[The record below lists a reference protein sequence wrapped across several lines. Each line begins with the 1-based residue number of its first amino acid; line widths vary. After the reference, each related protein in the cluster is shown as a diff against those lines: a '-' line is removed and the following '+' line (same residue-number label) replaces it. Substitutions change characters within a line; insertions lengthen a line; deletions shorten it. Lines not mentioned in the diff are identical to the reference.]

1 MDMTTSTLKNL
12 NCRFLNKKIF
22 WLMAASALALNTTSL
37 EAGNLP
43 TGGTI
48 TTGQGNISQS
58 GSTMTVQQNTAKM
71 AANWDSFSIG
81 ANHTVNFVQPN
92 AQSVALNRVVGSDP
106 SVIQGRL
113 NANGQVFLLNPNGV
127 LFTKTSQ
134 VNVGGILASTLALS
148 DADFVAGNYKF
159 EGNSSGTIINQGNII
174 AGKDGNGGD
183 VVMIAAK
190 ISNEGTINAQGG
202 TVALG
207 AGSKVT
213 LDLGGVVKLHIEE
226 GILDALIENGG
237 AIRSDGGT
245 ILLTA
250 QAANALSRTVIK
262 NTGVIEAQSLSTG
275 PNGKIILKGGTSDSI
290 EVGGTLDASAPN
302 GGDGGFIETSAGQV
316 NFLNDFKITTASS
329 NGRTGNW
336 LIDPEVIEII
346 AGTSGS
352 TTGLPASGISQIGA
366 ITLSNAL
373 ALSNVDL
380 NATGWIDFTT
390 NFNYAGATDTVLSLY
405 APVVKLGGNISTS
418 TAMLGL
424 NFGGTYSSI
433 SYAGNVMV
441 YGASRT
447 IATKGGDVNF
457 YGNIGGGTTN
467 SLSVDTKTGAVTP
480 GDITHYDN
488 VNGTFNA
495 TTVTTQIFSVGF
507 TAGNKAV
514 VIFDCT
520 NGTLRVNGVIKTPT
534 SGYVPLGHINFTEG
548 TIVSLNASDTGADTV
563 TITTLNSG
571 VITIKPRPNGDIT
584 IPVGGLEITKIEY
597 FTKSANAQ
605 NLGSNNS
612 VDIYNTTNVGALANY
627 TAVGG
632 VFTIDATKAI
642 SVASDIRISTTNFL
656 NNSNSSALAVGAGK
670 TWQVWSSNPDPF
682 TNDVRGGLVYNFKQY
697 NATYGTTTVLG
708 AGNGFLYTLAPQ
720 ISFSLIN
727 NLSKVYDASNN
738 ATGLTGH
745 YLTSGAVDGDTIGV
759 DGANPLPNTGLYFSH
774 NVGSGINITATGIN
788 VASLLAYNTSL
799 AKPVYGY
806 GLASTTASGNIGVIT
821 KANISAITGIIA
833 NNKVYDGNNTATLNV
848 SGAGY
853 TGGYAGDDLFV
864 ATSSGTFNNENV
876 GTGKPVA
883 ITGLTLGG
891 SDAGNYNLLS
901 STASTTANIT
911 KLALTSITGIT
922 AADRKYNAGTVATL
936 NYATPIFG
944 NLVDG
949 DTLTITSAIGSFAN
963 KDANTN
969 PKTVT
974 ISSIVL
980 GGSDAGNYSLPTV
993 APTTTATISK
1003 ADINFISG
1011 ITANNKTYDSLTTAS
1026 LNTNLVGIVFDGKFA
1041 GDTLTVQSSVGN
1053 FVNKNVG
1060 TGKIVNITGLTLGG
1074 TDAGNYNLL
1083 VTTASASANITKAN
1097 ISAITGI
1104 TADNKVYSSTPT
1116 ATLNVG
1122 LAGFTGRFAGDVLEV
1137 ATSSGVFAE
1146 EHVGL
1151 AKTVNITGLTLGG
1164 TDSGNYNLLST
1175 TATAYAD
1182 ITKATITAIEGI
1194 TANNRKYNAT
1204 TNATLN
1210 TSGVSISFTGAVAGD
1225 DLTVATSTGTFINK
1239 NVGDGKRVDI
1249 TNLSLGGT
1257 DAENYILSNTTAVTS
1272 ANITKADISSIT
1284 GILALNKVY
1293 DGNDTAALNLAP
1305 AVFNG
1310 RFSGDDLTIASP
1322 TTGTFRTTGT
1332 VIGAHVGT
1340 NKIVDITGLTLGG
1353 LDAGNYNLVIN
1364 YATALANISALGI
1377 NSVSEITGIT
1387 ANNKPYD
1394 TLTTATLNIS
1404 GAVIPGIVLGDD
1416 VTVDISSTTAN
1427 FNDKYVGVG
1436 KPVSI
1441 NGLKLGGDDA
1451 VNYVLLNDHASTTAN
1466 ITAINIT
1473 EITGITANNKI
1484 YDTFTTATLNLGA
1497 AAFTGRLGTD
1507 NLTVATSTGAFINK
1521 NVGDNKRVDITG
1533 LTLGGSDAINY
1544 NLVKTTAITQANI
1557 SKANIAAI
1565 TGIAAQDKV
1574 YDSYRTAT
1582 LDTTGAGFTGILVGD
1597 NLLVDTS
1604 TGNFIDKNV
1613 GNGKTVNITGLT
1625 LGGTDAGNYN
1635 LQSTVA
1641 TSAANITKAD
1651 ISAIT
1656 NITAN
1661 NKVYN
1666 SNSDATLDV
1675 STALFTG
1682 IQGSDTLTVATAT
1695 GTFTEHPHV
1704 GNDKD
1709 VLITGLT
1716 LGGSNAGNYNLVST
1730 TSNATADITPA
1741 HIANITGITAQNKI
1755 YDGDDTATLNVG
1767 AAGFTNAFTGDDIV
1781 VATATGN
1788 FSDQNVGVGKTVNIT
1803 GLTLGGAD
1811 AENYILDSDIAL
1823 TTANISKLRLTDI
1836 TNIYAED
1843 RIYNAGTNATLLVGK
1858 PVFGGLI
1865 GDDDLSITSAVG
1877 TFANK
1882 KVGVDKTVTV
1892 SSIVLGGLDAGN
1904 YDLPVVAPTTTAS
1917 ISKAN
1922 ILNITGITANS
1933 KTYDGN
1939 NIATL
1944 NVGNATFNTQFA
1956 GDTLTVA
1963 GATGKFTNQQVGVN
1977 KTVNISDLTLGGE
1990 DAMNYTLIDT
2000 TAIAYADIIAGADL
2014 VDLNQFIPKSSPVPT
2029 FPVFQPM
2036 ITLFGQSKL
2045 SYNGLNFLLPPLSIV
2060 STEIVSTAPAW
2071 TFFPIGLAEE
2081 EPLVKLRSKNGSDY
2095 VETDKRDAGY
2105 IIRSGEGPTNIIVV
2119 GDGVRL
2125 ELKSSSAK

>member
-1 MDMTTSTLKNL
+1 
-12 NCRFLNKKIF
+12 
-22 WLMAASALALNTTSL
+22 MAASALALNTTSL

-48 TTGQGNISQS
+48 TTGHGSISQS
-58 GSTMTVQQNTAKM
+58 GSTLTVQQNTAKM

-81 ANHTVNFVQPN
+81 TNHTVNFVQPN

-148 DADFVAGNYKF
+148 DADFVTGNYKF
-159 EGNSSGTIINQGNII
+159 QGNSSNGIINQGNII
-174 AGKDGNGGD
+174 AGKDDNGGD

-237 AIRSDGGT
+237 AIRSDSGT

-250 QAANALSRTVIK
+250 KAAESLSRTVIK
-262 NTGVIEAQSLSTG
+262 NTGVIEAQTLSVG
-275 PNGKIILKGGTSDSI
+275 KNGKILLLGGTSDSI
-290 EVGGTLDASAPN
+290 DVGGKLDASAPN
-302 GGDGGFIETSAGQV
+302 GGDGGFIETSAGSV
-316 NFLNDFKITTASS
+316 NLADDLKITTAAS

-346 AGTSGS
+346 AGSGGS
-352 TTGLPASGISQIGA
+352 TTGLPATGISQIGT

-373 ALSNVDL
+373 ALSNVSL

-405 APVVKLGGNISTS
+405 APVIKLGGNISTS
-418 TAMLGL
+418 TAKLGL
-424 NFGGTYSSI
+424 NFGGTYSSTF
-433 SYAGNVMV
+433 YAGDVMV

-467 SLSVDTKTGAVTP
+467 SLSIDTKTGAVTP
-480 GDITHYDN
+480 GAITHFGD

-495 TTVTTQIFSVGF
+495 TTVTTQIFSVSF
-507 TAGNKAV
+507 TAGNNHS
-514 VIFDCT
+514 VIFDCG
-520 NGTLRVNGVIKTPT
+520 NGTLTVDGVITTPT
-534 SGYVPLGHINFTEG
+534 TGFVPVGHINFPGG
-548 TIVSLNASDTGADTV
+548 TIVSLNASSQGLDTV
-563 TITTLNSG
+563 TITKLG
-571 VITIKPRPNGDIT
+571 GEVITITPNSNGRIT
-584 IPVGGLEITKIEY
+584 IPAGGLEITKIEY

-605 NLGSNNS
+605 NLGSSNS
-612 VDIYNTTNVGALANY
+612 VDIYNTANVGALANY

-632 VFTIDATKAI
+632 VFTIDTSMGI
-642 SVASDIRISTTNFL
+642 SVAGDIRISTTNFL
-656 NNSNSSALAVGAGK
+656 NNSDSSALVAGSGN
-670 TWQVWSSNPDPF
+670 TWEVWSSNLTPF
-682 TNDVRGGLVYNFKQY
+682 DISSGDVRGGLDYNFKQY
-697 NATYGTTTVLG
+697 NATYGTSTVLG
-708 AGNGFLYTLAPQ
+708 AGNGFLYTYAPE
-720 ISFSLIN
+720 ISFSLVN
-727 NLSKVYDASNN
+727 DLTKVYNASNN

-745 YLTSGAVDGDTIGV
+745 YQANGAVDGDTIGE
-759 DGANPLPNTGLYFSH
+759 DGANPLPNTGTYFSH
-774 NVGSGINITATGIN
+774 NVDTGINVTATGIT
-788 VASLLAYNTSL
+788 VASILAYNTSL
-799 AKPVYGY
+799 SKPVYGY
-806 GLASTTASGNIGVIT
+806 GLLSTTASGNIGVIT
-821 KANISAITGIIA
+821 KADISAITGITA
-833 NNKVYDGNNTATLNV
+833 NNKIYDGNNTATLNLSAV
-848 SGAGY
+848 GY
-853 TGGYAGDDLFV
+853 TGGYAGDDLTILNNYT
-864 ATSSGTFNNENV
+864 ANFNDENV
-876 GTGKPVA
+876 GTAKPVSV
-883 ITGLTLGG
+883 TGLTLGG
-891 SDAGNYNLLS
+891 SDAVNYNLLS
-901 STASTTANIT
+901 STASTSANIT
-911 KLALTSITGIT
+911 KRPLTTITGIT
-922 AADRKYNAGTVATL
+922 AADRQYNAGTVATL
-936 NYATPIFG
+936 NYSSPTFG

-949 DTLTITSAIGSFAN
+949 DTLTITSAVGSFAT

-980 GGSDAGNYSLPTV
+980 GGSDAGNYSLPTL

-1041 GDTLTVQSSVGN
+1041 GDTLTVLSSVGN

-1060 TGKIVNITGLTLGG
+1060 TGKTVNITGLTLGG
-1074 TDAGNYNLL
+1074 TDAGNYNLIS
-1083 VTTASASANITKAN
+1083 TTASASANITKAN
-1097 ISAITGI
+1097 ISAINSI
-1104 TADNKVYSSTPT
+1104 TADNKVYDSTLT
-1116 ATLNVG
+1116 ATLNVS
-1122 LAGFTGRFAGDVLEV
+1122 LAGFAGKFAGDVLTV
-1137 ATSSGVFAE
+1137 ATSSGAFAQ

-1151 AKTVNITGLTLGG
+1151 AKTVNITGLSLGG
-1164 TDSGNYNLLST
+1164 TDAGNYNLLST
-1175 TATAYAD
+1175 TATATAD
-1182 ITKATITAIEGI
+1182 ITKATITAIAGI
-1194 TANNRKYNAT
+1194 TANNKVYNANT
-1204 TNATLN
+1204 TALLN
-1210 TSGVSISFTGAVAGD
+1210 TSGVLVTFTGAVGGD
-1225 DLTVATSTGTFINK
+1225 DLTVATSTGTFIDK
-1239 NVGDGKRVDI
+1239 NVGDGKTVNI

-1257 DAENYILSNTTAVTS
+1257 DAENYILSNTTALTS

-1284 GILALNKVY
+1284 GIVALNKIY

-1310 RFSGDDLTIASP
+1310 EFSGDHLNVATP
-1322 TTGTFRTTGT
+1322 TTGTFRTAGA
-1332 VIGAHVGT
+1332 VVGAHVGT

-1353 LDAGNYNLVIN
+1353 VDAGNYNLVVDT
-1364 YATALANISALGI
+1364 ATALANIVALGI
-1377 NSVSEITGIT
+1377 SSVSEITGIT

-1394 TLTTATLNIS
+1394 TLRTATLDIS

-1416 VTVDISSTTAN
+1416 VTVDISSATAN
-1427 FNDKYVGVG
+1427 FNNKYVGVG

-1451 VNYVLLNDHASTTAN
+1451 VNYVLLNDHASATAN
-1466 ITAINIT
+1466 ITAIDIT
-1473 EITGITANNKI
+1473 EITGITANNKT
-1484 YDTFTTATLNLGA
+1484 YDTFTTAALNLGA
-1497 AAFTGRLGTD
+1497 AAFTGRLGSD
-1507 NLTVATSTGAFINK
+1507 VLTVATSTGNFIDK
-1521 NVGDNKRVDITG
+1521 NAGTGKTVNITG
-1533 LTLGGSDAINY
+1533 LTLGGTDAINY
-1544 NLVKTTAITQANI
+1544 NLVTNTATTQANITQANI
-1557 SKANIAAI
+1557 SAI
-1565 TGIAAQDKV
+1565 TGIAAQYKV
-1574 YDSYRTAT
+1574 YDSYTTAT
-1582 LDTTGAGFTGILVGD
+1582 LNTTAAGFTGILGSDV
-1597 NLLVDTS
+1597 LTVATS

-1641 TSAANITKAD
+1641 TAIANILKAN

-1704 GNDKD
+1704 GNGKD

-1716 LGGSNAGNYNLVST
+1716 LGGSNAGNYNLIST

-1741 HIANITGITAQNKI
+1741 HITNITGITAQNKI
-1755 YDGDDTATLNVG
+1755 YDGDDTAILNVS
-1767 AAGFTNAFTGDDIV
+1767 AAGFTNAFTGDDLF

-1803 GLTLGGAD
+1803 ALTLGGAD

-1836 TNIYAED
+1836 TNISAVD
-1843 RIYNAGTNATLLVGK
+1843 RLYNAGTNATLLVDS

-1865 GDDDLSITSAVG
+1865 GGDDLSITSAVG
-1877 TFANK
+1877 TFVNK
-1882 KVGVDKTVTV
+1882 KVGISKTVTV

-1904 YDLPVVAPTTTAS
+1904 YDLPLVAPTTTAS

-1922 ILNITGITANS
+1922 ILNITGITADS
-1933 KTYDGN
+1933 KKYDGN
-1939 NIATL
+1939 TTASL
-1944 NVGNATFNTQFA
+1944 NVGSVNFTGEFA
-1956 GDTLTVA
+1956 GDALTVA
-1963 GATGKFTNQQVGVN
+1963 GATGKFDSQSIGKN
-1977 KTVNISDLTLGGE
+1977 KTVNITDLTLGGE
-1990 DAMNYTLIDT
+1990 DAINYNLIDT
-2000 TAIAYADIIAGADL
+2000 TATARADIIAGTDL
-2014 VDLNQFIPKSSPVPT
+2014 VDANQFLPKSNAV
-2029 FPVFQPM
+2029 PVFPLFSPTM
-2036 ITLFGQSKL
+2036 TLYGQSR
-2045 SYNGLNFLLPPLSIV
+2045 YFYQGLNLLLPPPESIAKEV
-2060 STEIVSTAPAW
+2060 KSGAPAW
-2071 TFFPIGLAEE
+2071 LYLPVSLDYE
-2081 EPLVKLRSKNGSDY
+2081 EPKVELRSKNGSNY
-2095 VETDKRDAGY
+2095 IKSDKRDGDT
-2105 IIRSGEGPTNIIVV
+2105 IVRSGEGPTNIIVI
-2119 GDGVRL
+2119 GDGVIF
-2125 ELKSSSAK
+2125 KSH